1 MTGSTPHLERETV
14 DDLFRSTVE
23 THPDRA
29 FLTYDGE
36 ETTYANA
43 AAAVDRRAALLADR
57 GLGPGDRLG
66 LLFPNDPEFVY
77 LLLACTKRGVT
88 AVPVNYRQERDV
100 LAYLLNDARLSAL
113 AVDGDVAEQFDEV
126 ADDVDVGTVFGH
138 DVPAAISRSIDVD
151 LDGAVGSVPADS
163 TEPVPVE
170 PDDVAILNYTS
181 GTTGPPKGVQNPH
194 RAFVDSGR
202 RLVETLGTGPDDCGL
217 LVLPLFHANPI
228 TYGLMHMI
236 AAGGS
241 IAPVRTFSASGF
253 WSTARAVDASFV
265 THVGSVLEILRRG
278 AKEVD
283 DTETP
288 LQFALGGAAGFDD
301 QAAFEDR
308 FDIQLI
314 RLYGLSEVGAGLI
327 TVCEYDRDADHHPAH
342 QGSVSDAPF
351 DVRILDAERAAWAD
365 SGERGEILV
374 RPDRPATM
382 FAGYLNKPEETV
394 ADWQDLWMHT
404 GDLGYVDEDENLHFV
419 GRMKTSIRTYGE
431 NVSPWEVESPLV
443 DWDGVEEVAAVGV
456 PDEIAGEEIMLY
468 AVPGADDLDPETVY
482 DHCGSV
488 LPDHLVPRYVR
499 LVDSIPKTSTQ
510 KIERVSLR
518 ERGVD
523 EAWDSERNG

>member
-1 MTGSTPHLERETV
+1 MTESTTSFEPETIY
-14 DDLFRSTVE
+14 DLFRSTVE
-23 THPDRA
+23 TYPDRT
-29 FLTYDGE
+29 FLKYDDE
-36 ETTYANA
+36 ETTYEGT

-100 LAYLLNDARLSAL
+100 LAYLLNDAELSAL
-113 AVDGDVAEQFDEV
+113 AVDGDIIKQFAEV
-126 ADDVDVGTVFGH
+126 ADEVDVGTVFGH
-138 DVPAAISRSIDVD
+138 DVPTAVSSAVNAD
-151 LDGAVGSVPADS
+151 LDDAVGSVTADS
-163 TEPVPVE
+163 LEPTPVE

-202 RLVETLGTGPDDCGL
+202 RLVETLGTGPEDCGL

-228 TYGLMHMI
+228 TYGLIHMI

-278 AKEVD
+278 AEEVD

-288 LQFALGGAAGFDD
+288 IEFALGGAAGFDD
-301 QAAFEDR
+301 QTAFEDR

-327 TVCEYDRDADHHPAH
+327 TVCEYDHATDHHPAH

-365 SGERGEILV
+365 PGERGEIVV

-404 GDLGYVDEDENLHFV
+404 GDLGYIDEGENLHFV

-431 NVSPWEVESPLV
+431 NVSPWEIESPLA

-456 PDEIAGEEIMLY
+456 PDEVAGEEIMLY
-468 AVPGADDLDPETVY
+468 AVPGAGDPDPKIVY
-482 DHCGSV
+482 DRCGSV

-510 KIERVSLR
+510 KIERVALR
-518 ERGVD
+518 ERGVG
-523 EAWDSERNG
+523 EAWDSERDG